1 MNQPDQGGNRVPELT
16 LALLG
21 PPRVE
26 CDGAPVQVD
35 TRKAIAL
42 LAYLA
47 MSGERLGR
55 DLVAGMLWPDAD
67 QAHAR
72 AALRRTLTVTGKA
85 LGGGWLGAD
94 RVTVW
99 LDADGC
105 RFDVR
110 RFRELLRDCSGHGHP
125 PEAAC
130 PRCADPL
137 AEAVTLHRGEFM
149 AGFALR
155 DADTFE
161 EWQGSNA
168 DDFSRQLAGALER
181 LVAAQVAAGSLER
194 AVAAAHRWLVLDP
207 LHEPA
212 HRQLMRL
219 YAWSGQRAAALR
231 QYRDCVRILDQELGV
246 APLTETTALYQ
257 AITEERLAPPP
268 APTPLVT
275 AAPPAAELP
284 APAPHPPLV
293 GRAAEWA
300 TLLQAFGGAANGG
313 RLVVIEGEA
322 GIGKTRLAEALAA
335 HAAERGAAVVA
346 RACYEEERG
355 LAFGPFVEALRAA
368 LPGWEGRL
376 PAHWL
381 AEVARLLPELA
392 TGRPDLAPPPD
403 GPNAQARFLE
413 SLRQAL
419 LAATA
424 SGRPGLLLL
433 DDLHWADQASIDLL
447 TYLLRRLA
455 EWPCCVLLTWRSDQ
469 VPRGHRLR
477 RLAREAQ
484 RAGVATVLRLERL
497 GEADVAELVGAVAPE
512 RAGET
517 AWLHRETEGLP
528 FFLVEYLA
536 AGASPDG
543 SLPDG
548 VRDLLAARAAVAGET
563 GWQLLT
569 AAAVIGRSFDVEILR
584 QASGRGDE
592 ETVAALEELT
602 VRGLVREVGDV
613 YDFTHDKLR
622 AFVYEEAGLARR
634 RLLHRR
640 VAEALGRRGRGRDP
654 AALAAV
660 VGRHLQLAGEE
671 GEAGSWFRRA
681 GDHARSVFAN
691 REAVAH
697 YQAALALGNRDA
709 SGLHEALGDL
719 HTLLGDYDA
728 ARSSYETAAARAGG
742 ATLAALEHKLG
753 SLHHRMGEWDLADS
767 HFAAAAALLDRPGD
781 AAARARLYADWSLTT
796 RRRGQAGQALEQAR
810 QALALA
816 ENAGEVQALAQAHN
830 ILGILAGGLD
840 DPDGARQHLERSLA
854 LAEALPDPS
863 ARIAALNNLALA
875 CRAAGDLERSLD
887 LTTTALAL
895 CASQGDRHR
904 EAALHSNLADLLHAA
919 GRPDQAIAHLKQ
931 AATIFAQVGQP
942 ERLQPEIWKLVEW

>member
-1 MNQPDQGGNRVPELT
+1 MSQPDLGGNRVPELT

-26 CDGAPVQVD
+26 RDGAPVQVD

-85 LGGGWLGAD
+85 LGGGWLRAD

-110 RFRELLRDCSGHGHP
+110 RFRELLRDCGGHGHP
-125 PEAAC
+125 PQATC

-137 AEAVTLHRGEFM
+137 AEAVALHRGEFM

-161 EWQGSNA
+161 EWQGTNA
-168 DDFSRQLAGALER
+168 DALGRELAGALER
-181 LVAAQVAAGSLER
+181 LVAALLAAGSLER
-194 AVAAAHRWLVLDP
+194 ALEAAHRWLLLDP

-231 QYRDCVRILDQELGV
+231 QYRDCVRILDEELGV
-246 APLTETTALYQ
+246 APLTETTALYR
-257 AITEERLAPPP
+257 AITEERLEPPP
-268 APTPLVT
+268 APPVT
-275 AAPPAAELP
+275 AAPAAAGPPAR
-284 APAPHPPLV
+284 APQPPLV
-293 GRAAEWA
+293 GRAAAWA
-300 TLLQAFGGAANGG
+300 SLVGAFDGAGAGG
-313 RLVVIEGEA
+313 RLVVLEGEA
-322 GIGKTRLAEALAA
+322 GVGKTRLAEALAA
-335 HAAERGAAVVA
+335 HAAARDAAVIA
-346 RACYEEERG
+346 RACYEEELG

-368 LPGWEGRL
+368 PPGWVQRL
-376 PAHWL
+376 PTHWL

-392 TGRPDLAPPPD
+392 TGRPGQAAPD
-403 GPNAQARFLE
+403 GPSARARFLE
-413 SLRQAL
+413 GLRQAL

-424 SGRPGLLLL
+424 GPEPGLLLL
-433 DDLHWADQASIDLL
+433 DDLHWADQASVELL
-447 TYLLRRLA
+447 TYLVRRLA
-455 EWPCCVLLTWRSDQ
+455 EWPCCVLLTWRGDQ
-469 VPRGHRLR
+469 VPRGHPLR

-484 RAGVATVLRLERL
+484 RAGVATVLRLDRL

-512 RAGET
+512 RAGEA
-517 AWLHRETEGLP
+517 AWLYRETEGLP

-536 AGASPDG
+536 AGAPPDG
-543 SLPDG
+543 SLPEG
-548 VRDLLAARAAVAGET
+548 VRDLLAARAAAAGET

-569 AAAVIGRSFDVEILR
+569 AAAVIGRSFDVGILR

-602 VRGLVREVGDV
+602 VRGLVREVGEA

-640 VAEALGRRGRGRDP
+640 VAEALARRARGRDP

-671 GEAGSWFRRA
+671 GEAAGWFRRA
-681 GDHARSVFAN
+681 GDHARAVFAN
-691 REAVAH
+691 REALAH
-697 YQAALALGNRDA
+697 YQAALALGHRDA
-709 SGLHEALGDL
+709 GGLHEALGDL
-719 HTLLGDYDA
+719 HTLQGDYDA
-728 ARSSYETAAARAGG
+728 ARSSYEAAAARARGG
-742 ATLAALEHKLG
+742 GLAALEHKLG
-753 SLHHRMGEWDLADS
+753 SLHHRMGEWDAADS
-767 HFAAAAALLDRPGD
+767 HFAAAAALAGRDGD
-781 AAARARLYADWSLTT
+781 AAARARLHADWSLTL
-796 RRRGQAGQALEQAR
+796 RRRGQADQALEQAE

-816 ENAGEVQALAQAHN
+816 EAAGDVQALAQAYN
-830 ILGILAGGLD
+830 ILGILAGGLGD
-840 DPDGARQHLERSLA
+840 RDGARRHLERSLA

-887 LTTTALAL
+887 LTTSALAL

-931 AATIFAQVGQP
+931 AAAIFAQVGQP